1 MASRVYLV
9 LFIFLHA
16 CSARPITI
24 HDKETVTQLEQLSI
38 KDLMASVANKFT
50 TRGTNV
56 VHKDKDRQKSPS
68 VQEAENIED
77 KKVKIPYAW
86 KLLQQATEAEIMK
99 REERSI
105 LESTQSS
112 AEENLSSKSNDP
124 MEDVVVMDYAQPHRK
139 PPIHNKGT

>member
-68 VQEAENIED
+68 VQEAENIEENFLNKD
-77 KKVKIPYAW
+77 FM
-86 KLLQQATEAEIMK
+86 IMK